1 MIAYVKGRLV
11 EKNPTY
17 VIIETNGIGYH
28 LNISLNTYSSRL
40 PAEEDCKLFTE
51 FVVREDAQILYGFQ
65 SQAERELF
73 RLLTSVSGVGPSTA
87 MMVLSAGQAS
97 EIQEAIIGGDVAWF
111 KSVKGIGPKSAQRII
126 IDLKDKVGKVE
137 AGEDILPSEGNTT
150 KEEALSA
157 LVMLGFNKNQAEKVV
172 SKHLRKQP
180 NLSVEDVIKYAL
192 KGL

>member
-28 LNISLNTYSSRL
+28 LNISLNTYSSL

-137 AGEDILPSEGNTT
+137 AGEDILPSEGNTP

>member
-28 LNISLNTYSSRL
+28 LNISLNTYSSL

>member
-1 MIAYVKGRLV
+1 MIAFVKGRLV

-28 LNISLNTYSSRL
+28 LNISLNTYSSL
-40 PAEEDCKLFTE
+40 SSEEECKLFTE

-65 SQAERELF
+65 SQAERALF

-137 AGEDILPSEGNTT
+137 AGEDILPFEGNTI

>member
-1 MIAYVKGRLV
+1 MIAFVKGRLV

-28 LNISLNTYSSRL
+28 LNISLNTYSSL
-40 PAEEDCKLFTE
+40 PAEEECKLFTE

-73 RLLTSVSGVGPSTA
+73 RLLVSVSGVGPSTA
-87 MMVLSAGQAS
+87 MMVLSAGHAS

-137 AGEDILPSEGNTT
+137 AGEDILPFEGNTT